1 MEKQKRWQRFL
12 IIAVLVLT
20 VYNILPTLFF
30 YSKPLHKPI
39 DEKRAAQITQSIAQR
54 VNSLEEGSVE
64 WLRSYCRSLGIK
76 PQAINFDAA
85 SPQLV
90 SLAFKNAEEA
100 QRFRRFLPRA
110 GALIPF
116 VPAQLSL
123 YPFSEGDEARR
134 TVVVQRKIPVHFS
147 NEQLAAF
154 FQFSNKTDA
163 QGKPTPLYHAL
174 VNDRLL
180 EMGLALGGPSQNAQF
195 LAASQGN
202 SKDPQ
207 VQDLILFLAQ
217 DILSFTKTFGE
228 DSPIAARY
236 FANFTQIDGENGHLA
251 VQNFTNAA
259 EQLKDQIKLERIA
272 VQAEKEEKKT
282 QGAIFEA
289 IKLQRLDQLVSHEKT
304 LTSAIDVL
312 KRKSSLFAAGKKPL
326 TFVSFG
332 AVIDESAR
340 KSDPA
345 SKTQI
350 ISLEGRNPFVEKLI
364 MDWSNEKI
372 SLVLYP
378 DLLALKNDFAK
389 KGDRKAEGLE
399 QFIFNEIASV
409 SRQTSENILPF
420 QDQFEVSLNQLTNSN
435 SFLAMRLGS
444 IAQAEATQLKQLL
457 QSSWQPKN
465 PDLKRDAFPIWD
477 YDTYLSL
484 PADQK
489 KLGLLIYSPAQYNKM
504 APKGF
509 RMNSVYI
516 LAKGLG
522 KILQKVEAA
531 PDSEESR
538 QFLADFKALR
548 EIAQSNGFFG
558 YAGSSQLM
566 GSEYANDFIFEK
578 DNYYQTLL
586 KATREE
592 FTVHGTRR
600 FATLEF
606 TDVEQRILAENKI
619 DTRIHEDLLKWRDDY
634 SAAKL
639 GIKGISPHDVPK
651 PTKSAFWD
659 NLRLSATKYFRG
671 DDRKILHWGLDL
683 SGGKTVQIELRDA
696 SGRTVTNEVDI
707 KQGINELYKRVNKM
721 GVSEVSI
728 RQEGNS
734 ITLDFPGSQGLSAQ
748 ELVKASSMYFHIVNE
763 KFSSNGSPLAEETA
777 RFLQEVWNEAVVTNR
792 KDPEEI
798 NLIAWKHLYGD
809 SFDPDI
815 AQPRSEA
822 ARALYQHGL
831 RLASPQDPSASSLF
845 NDTLSKIAVLR
856 GEDFTDWQGQTNPLL
871 IVFKNYALEGS
882 NLENVHA
889 SYDPS
894 KGNFLGFG
902 VKGSQTAKDGHRFNP
917 RDELYA
923 WTSHFAKEKI
933 SGTPLETYS
942 KGRGWRMAVILNG
955 SVISSPTLDS
965 ALRDSAMIT
974 GSFTQREVNQLE
986 ADLKAGSLSFTP
998 RILSEKNVSP
1008 ELGAQER
1015 TLGIWAMFVALLMVI
1030 AVMTSYYRFAGIVAS
1045 VAVIFNLL
1053 IMWAT
1058 LQNLSATLTLA
1069 TIAGLVLTLA
1079 MAVDANVLVF
1089 ERIREEFAVTGRIA
1103 HAVHAGYRKAFSAI
1117 LDSNVTTVIAVLIL
1131 LNFDSGPIKG
1141 FAVTLIIGIFS
1152 SMFTALFMTRF
1163 FFAGWVQNPQHKALN
1178 MANWIK
1184 AARFDFLKFTKPTLI
1199 VSCVVI
1205 AAGALLFTSQRHTI
1219 LGMDFTGGYAVEV
1232 ELEKQPSVDYRKLV
1246 EAALIKAGASHQD
1259 FQVREL
1265 TPSNNIRIFLG
1276 RSMEQSGHP
1285 FYGLQ
1290 SQAETR
1296 DVLYGYETNPKLVW
1310 IVKSL
1315 TQAEISLSPKS
1326 LQDLDK
1332 SWSAV
1337 SGQMSDAMRTS
1348 ALIGLGL
1355 ALFCIL
1361 IYITVRFEFKYAISA
1376 TLCLAHDVIFTV
1388 GMLAILHA
1396 LRVPIQID
1404 LNTIAA
1410 LMTIVGYSLN
1420 DTIIIFDR
1428 IREDL
1433 RLMRKSSFT
1442 EIINHALNSTLS
1454 RTMMTSGITLLVLI
1468 PLVALGGS
1476 TIFGFALVMSIGVIF
1491 GTLSSLFIAAPL
1503 LQYFHQKENKKP
1515 KMEILDKELT

>member
-1 MEKQKRWQRFL
+1 MEKQKRWQRIL
-12 IIAVLVLT
+12 IVAVLILT

-30 YSKPLHKPI
+30 YSKSLHKPI
-39 DEKRAAQITQSIAQR
+39 DEKRAGQIAKSIAQR
-54 VNSLEEGSVE
+54 VNSLEEDSLD
-64 WLRSYCRSLGIK
+64 WLHSYCRQLGIK
-76 PQAINFDAA
+76 PQSLNFDAKT
-85 SPQLV
+85 PQFI
-90 SLAFKNAEEA
+90 SLTFKNTDEA
-100 QRFRRFLPRA
+100 QKFRRFFPRA
-110 GALIPF
+110 GTLIPF

-123 YPFSEGDEARR
+123 NQFSDSDEARK
-134 TVVVQRKIPVHFS
+134 TVLVQRKIPVHFAS
-147 NEQLAAF
+147 DQLSSF
-154 FQFSNKTDA
+154 FQFSTKVDA
-163 QGKPTPLYHAL
+163 EGKITPLYHAL
-174 VNDRLL
+174 VSDRVL

-195 LAASQGN
+195 LQATLGN

-207 VQDLILFLAQ
+207 IQDLILLLSQ
-217 DILSFTKTFGE
+217 DILSFVKTFGE
-228 DSPIAARY
+228 DSTIAARY
-236 FANFTQIDGENGHLA
+236 FANFTQIEGENASLA
-251 VQNFTNAA
+251 VQRFTAA
-259 EQLKDQIKLERIA
+259 TESLKDQIKLEKIA
-272 VQAEKEEKKT
+272 LQTERDQKKA
-282 QGAIFEA
+282 QGAFLETA
-289 IKLQRLDQLVSHEKT
+289 KQQRLEQLASREKT
-304 LTSAIDVL
+304 LSSAIDVL

-326 TFVSFG
+326 TYATLG
-332 AVIDESAR
+332 AALDESAR
-340 KSDPA
+340 KIDPA
-345 SKTQI
+345 SKVQT
-350 ISLEGRNPFVEKLI
+350 ISLEGRNPFIEKLSI
-364 MDWSNEKI
+364 DWSNEKI
-372 SLVLYP
+372 TLFLFP
-378 DLLALKNDFAK
+378 DLLSFKNDLGK
-389 KGDRKAEGLE
+389 KGDKRAEGAE
-399 QFIFNEIASV
+399 QFIYNEIALI
-409 SRQTSENILPF
+409 SRQTSEEIAPL
-420 QDQFEVSLNQLTNSN
+420 QDQFEVTLNQLTNSN
-435 SFLAMRLGS
+435 SFLALRLAS
-444 IAQAEATQLKQLL
+444 IAQAEASQLKQLL
-457 QSSWQPKN
+457 QSGWIPN
-465 PDLKRDAFPIWD
+465 HPDLKRDVFPIWD
-477 YDTYLSL
+477 YETYLTL

-489 KLGLLIYSPAQYNKM
+489 KLGLVVYSPAQYNKM

-516 LAKGLG
+516 LAKGID
-522 KILQKVEAA
+522 KILQKAQAA
-531 PDSEESR
+531 PDSEEAR
-538 QFLADFKALR
+538 QFLSDFKALR
-548 EIAQSNGFFG
+548 EVLQSNGFFG
-558 YAGSSQLM
+558 YNGSSQLM
-566 GSEYANDFIFEK
+566 GVEFAQDFIFEK
-578 DNYYQTLL
+578 ENYYQTLL
-586 KATREE
+586 KATRED
-592 FTVHGTRR
+592 FTVHGTKR
-600 FATLEF
+600 FAALEF
-606 TDVEQRILAENKI
+606 TDVEQRILTENKI
-619 DTRIHEDLLKWRDDY
+619 DTRIHEDLQKWKDDY
-634 SAAKL
+634 NAAQL
-639 GIKGISPHDVPK
+639 GIKGISPLDVPK
-651 PTKSAFWD
+651 PTKNVFFD
-659 NLRLSATKYFRG
+659 NFRLSLIKYFRG

-696 SGRTVTNEVDI
+696 SGRVVTNEVDI

-748 ELVKASSMYFHIVNE
+748 ELVKASSMYFHVVNE
-763 KFSSNGSPLAEETA
+763 KFSSNSSPLVEETA

-798 NLIAWKHLYGD
+798 NQIAWQHLHGD
-809 SFDPDI
+809 SHDPEI
-815 AQPRSEA
+815 VQPRSEA
-822 ARALYQHGL
+822 ARTLYQNGL
-831 RLASPQDPSASSLF
+831 RLALPQDPAAGDNF
-845 NDTLSKIAVLR
+845 NDTISKIAVLR

-871 IVFKNYALEGS
+871 IVFRNYALEGS

-902 VKGSQTAKDGHRFNP
+902 VKGSQAAKDGIKFNP
-917 RDELYA
+917 RDDLYA
-923 WTSHFAKEKI
+923 WTSRFSKEKI
-933 SGTPLETYS
+933 VGTPLETYS

-955 SVISSPTLDS
+955 SIISSPTLNS

-1015 TLGIWAMFVALLMVI
+1015 TLGIWAMFIALLLVMLVMV
-1030 AVMTSYYRFAGIVAS
+1030 SYYRFAGVVAS

-1069 TIAGLVLTLA
+1069 TISGLVLALA

-1089 ERIREEFAVTGRIA
+1089 ERIREEFAVTGRIS
-1103 HAVHAGYRKAFSAI
+1103 HALHAGYRKAFSAI

-1163 FFAGWVQNPQHKALN
+1163 FFAGWVQNPQHKTLN

-1184 AARFDFLKFTKPTLI
+1184 ATRFDFLKFTKPTLI
-1199 VSCVVI
+1199 VSCVII
-1205 AAGALLFTSQRHTI
+1205 AVGALLFSSQRNTI

-1232 ELEKQPSVDYRKLV
+1232 ELQKQPSDEYRKLV
-1246 EAALIKAGASHQD
+1246 ETALLKAGASHQD

-1265 TPSNNIRIFLG
+1265 TPSNNIRIFLS
-1276 RSMEQSGHP
+1276 RSMEQSGRP

-1290 SQAETR
+1290 NQEVSREL
-1296 DVLYGYETNPKLVW
+1296 LYSYEANPKLVW
-1310 IVKSL
+1310 IVNALQQSHVPLSEKSM
-1315 TQAEISLSPKS
+1315 
-1326 LQDLDK
+1326 QDLDK
-1332 SWSAV
+1332 SWSSV

-1355 ALFCIL
+1355 ALLCIL
-1361 IYITVRFEFKYAISA
+1361 IYITIRFEFKYAISA
-1376 TLCLAHDVIFTV
+1376 TICLAHDVIFTV
-1388 GMLAILHA
+1388 GMVAVLHA
-1396 LRVPIQID
+1396 LKVPVQID

-1433 RLMRKSSFT
+1433 RLMRKSSFS
-1442 EIINHALNSTLS
+1442 EIINHALNATLS
-1454 RTMMTSGITLLVLI
+1454 RTMMTSGITLLVLV

-1503 LQYFHQKENKKP
+1503 LQYFHLKESKKNRTFIP
-1515 KMEILDKELT
+1515 DQTES